1 MADNNNTPK
10 QETAKKDSPKL
21 FPFNQV
27 RPETRERFLSVFP
40 KADDNA
46 LNAMLDAI
54 QNAGGSS
61 DAELQKQLETAKTTE
76 ARLQAE
82 LKEAKASVTAN
93 VQKVSELEKQ
103 IKSLQEAAASAAS
116 TDNNLQTELEK
127 LQKQLQAAEEAKAAT
142 ETSLAEANSK
152 AEKMK
157 ADMLAMNQQTGTDGA
172 TIKELE
178 AQLKTLKDQVGA
190 AEEQK
195 KQDRK
200 VIDGLTNVKNEN
212 AKTIGVLKAELK
224 KVKEDYMQLEHRTSV
239 GSENTYPEGDILH
252 FFPEITAKLLEE
264 TASRMTDIRKD
275 GLTITPQMILAD
287 MFNRYTI
294 DRYNL
299 WFYKWVLSDK
309 DIIDIASSVNE
320 KLTDK
325 KILRAAL
332 GIRD

>member
-1 MADNNNTPK
+1 MADNIKTPE
-10 QETAKKDSPKL
+10 QETAKKNSPKL

-27 RPETRERFLSVFP
+27 RPETKERFLSVFP
-40 KADDNA
+40 KANDSA
-46 LNAMLDAI
+46 LNAMLDAV

-61 DAELQKQLETAKTTE
+61 DTELQEQLENAKTNE
-76 ARLQAE
+76 ARLLAE
-82 LKEAKASVTAN
+82 LKEAKNSIAAN
-93 VQKVSELEKQ
+93 VQKVTELEKQ
-103 IKSLQEAAASAAS
+103 IKSLQEAAASAAPA
-116 TDNNLQTELEK
+116 DNNLQAELEK
-127 LQKQLQAAEEAKAAT
+127 LQKQLQAAEEAKAAA
-142 ETSLAEANSK
+142 ETNLAEANSK

-157 ADMLAMNQQTGTDGA
+157 ADVLAMNKQTGTDGA
-172 TIKELE
+172 AIKELQE
-178 AQLKTLKDQVGA
+178 QLKTLKDQVGA

-212 AKTIGVLKAELK
+212 AKTIGELKAELK

-252 FFPEITAKLLEE
+252 FFPQITAKLLDE
-264 TASRMTDIRKD
+264 TAKRMTDIRKD
-275 GLTITPQMILAD
+275 GMTITPQMILAD

-309 DIIDIASSVNE
+309 EIIDIATSVNE
-320 KLTDK
+320 KLTNK